1 VLAAWKR
8 HTDPQAAQAEAERLH
23 EQRALHLSP
32 SWSGMVHINGDLD
45 PDGGLVVLNVLQ
57 ALSEPANLDPS
68 DTRTPAQCRADALVE
83 MCRRYE
89 QGGQEGS
96 RRPPRLLITIPWHT
110 LRSGNGIIDTEAGPI
125 GAESARRL
133 CCDATVSRVLLD
145 PDRVPVEIGRAT
157 RVIPPALRRTLDL
170 RDQHCTYPGCDVPA
184 RWCDAH
190 HIIHWA
196 DGGKTCLSNLR
207 LLCSRHHSAAHQ
219 KDWHPQRE

>member
-1 VLAAWKR
+1 
-8 HTDPQAAQAEAERLH
+8 
-23 EQRALHLSP
+23 
-32 SWSGMVHINGDLD
+32 M
-45 PDGGLVVLNVLQ
+45 
-57 ALSEPANLDPS
+57 
-68 DTRTPAQCRADALVE
+68 
-83 MCRRYE
+83 
-89 QGGQEGS
+89 
-96 RRPPRLLITIPWHT
+96 
-110 LRSGNGIIDTEAGPI
+110 